1 MGVDG
6 VWLRSELVAAGLVQD
21 EVQRLRRN
29 GRLASIRRGA
39 YGRFLK
45 PGEEPGDAVFAEKR
59 REDALRAE
67 GLMVVRWTWA
77 DLSAFAPV
85 AARLR
90 TALGL

>member
-1 MGVDG
+1 VK
-6 VWLRSELVAAGLVQD
+6 
-21 EVQRLRRN
+21 
-29 GRLASIRRGA
+29 
-39 YGRFLK
+39 YGKFLK
-45 PGEEPGDAVFAEKR
+45 PGEEPGDAVIAEKR

-67 GLMVVRWTWA
+67 GLRVVRWTWT